1 MTNRSLIQLTGEKF
15 QEIYTNEEL
24 LRNISTAHGCYD
36 SSHQLKHFKAFS
48 IYPDAYI
55 VTQQQKD
62 LAKQEF
68 ERLKAEKMANLKAG
82 ELVFIS
88 MGMDYEARFE
98 GDICNHRIRATFKN
112 DKGRT
117 YFVEFS
123 KNGNTSLKDV
133 YFWCTFS
140 IDENWRVEQEAKSLR
155 LREKRNSFER
165 YSKDWE
171 EAHKEYI
178 ANDHQ
183 RYYNA
188 FGIEGKSFEMQFTK
202 ENLLNLINETFGCSY
217 TSLSVDRFI
226 LSSSDIVCFC

>member
-1 MTNRSLIQLTGEKF
+1 MTNRSLIQLTDEKF

-24 LRNISTAHGCYD
+24 LINISTAHGCYD
-36 SSHQLKHFKAFS
+36 SSHQLKYFKAFG

-55 VTQQQKD
+55 VTRQQID
-62 LAKQEF
+62 LAKQELA
-68 ERLKAEKMANLKAG
+68 RLKAEKITNLKAG
-82 ELVFIS
+82 ELVFIGT
-88 MGMDYEARFE
+88 GMDYESRFDS
-98 GDICNHRIRATFKN
+98 DIYNHIIRATFKN

-140 IDENWRVEQEAKSLR
+140 INEDWRVEQEAKSLR
-155 LREKRNSFER
+155 LMEKRNSFKR

-171 EAHKEYI
+171 EAHKEYK

-188 FGIEGKSFEMQFTK
+188 FGIEHKGFEMQFTK
-202 ENLLNLINETFGCSY
+202 ENLLNLINETFECSY

-226 LSSSDIVCFC
+226 FSTSDIVCFC